1 MSGSCEST
9 FFSVSGRSDHRM
21 TAWTMSE
28 VVAGTLFPRLM
39 EGALVW
45 WTVTVERQRLMTSG
59 VLTG

>member
-1 MSGSCEST
+1 
-9 FFSVSGRSDHRM
+9 M

-28 VVAGTLFPRLM
+28 VWAGTLFPRLVD
-39 EGALVW
+39 GVLVW